1 METLINI
8 YYLISEYL
16 FTTPLTILLTQA
28 FIFWLVYLCFKGLY
42 YLLSVRL
49 TGLYRQPI
57 SFDRGADQSILL
69 IGDSTAVGTGSSD
82 DAKTLSS
89 FLAKDYPNT
98 NIVNKAENG
107 ALTERVLTQLNN
119 EIGNEYNLIIISTGG
134 NDVWALTREKKLRK
148 IFTSLLRRA
157 RAKSNGRVIV
167 LFFGNEGSAPFFPIF
182 LQRFLLRRTL
192 MIRDLF
198 EEVTKEEQV
207 TFLELFTNPKEN
219 PFVLDP
225 EHNFA
230 PDGLHPN
237 GNGYWNWYKHVW
249 LLMSENVIYIRK
261 K

>member
-1 METLINI
+1 
-8 YYLISEYL
+8 
-16 FTTPLTILLTQA
+16 
-28 FIFWLVYLCFKGLY
+28 
-42 YLLSVRL
+42 
-49 TGLYRQPI
+49 
-57 SFDRGADQSILL
+57 
-69 IGDSTAVGTGSSD
+69 
-82 DAKTLSS
+82 
-89 FLAKDYPNT
+89 
-98 NIVNKAENG
+98 
-107 ALTERVLTQLNN
+107 
-119 EIGNEYNLIIISTGG
+119 
-134 NDVWALTREKKLRK
+134 
-148 IFTSLLRRA
+148 
-157 RAKSNGRVIV
+157 
-167 LFFGNEGSAPFFPIF
+167 
-182 LQRFLLRRTL
+182 